1 MKRKIALGVVGLLVA
16 AYIVLAWRVAP
27 APAHPYFTGVERPLV
42 MAHQG
47 GERLYPSNTLRA
59 MQESVA
65 LGVDVLEMD
74 IHASSDGVLVVIH
87 DDTVDR
93 TTDGTGAVK
102 EMTFAELSQLDAGY
116 YWTDDEGAT
125 YPYRGLGITIP
136 TFAEVLTT
144 FPDMRLNVEIK
155 PPDPA
160 VAQAACD
167 LLREHG
173 ASERALVGTVHDE
186 VVDAFRTACPES
198 PTSMVE
204 SEIRPFWILSTLFL
218 GQLYQTPAGA
228 VALQVPERASLP
240 VIGEVQVITPRFV
253 RIIHKHNL
261 EIHAW
266 TINETADM
274 ERLLATGIDGIIT
287 DRPDRMLELIGR

>member
-16 AYIVLAWRVAP
+16 AYMVLAWRVAP
-27 APAHPYFTGVERPLV
+27 APDHAYFTGVERPLV
-42 MAHQG
+42 IAHQG
-47 GERLYPSNTLRA
+47 GERLYPSNTLLA
-59 MQESVA
+59 MQESAA

-93 TTDGTGAVK
+93 TTDGAGAVK

-116 YWTDDEGAT
+116 YWTGDEGAT
-125 YPYRGLGITIP
+125 YPYRGQGITIP
-136 TFAEVLTT
+136 AFAEVLTT

-167 LLREHG
+167 LLRQHG

-186 VVDAFRTACPES
+186 VIAAFRAACPES

-218 GQLYQTPAGA
+218 GQLYQSPVGA
-228 VALQVPERASLP
+228 AALQVPERASLP

-261 EIHAW
+261 EVHTW

-287 DRPDRMLELIGR
+287 DRPDLMLELIGR

>member
-27 APAHPYFTGVERPLV
+27 APTHPYFTGVERPLV

-102 EMTFAELSQLDAGY
+102 ELTFAELSQLDAGY
-116 YWTDDEGAT
+116 YWTDDEEAT
-125 YPYRGLGITIP
+125 YPYRGQGITIP

-186 VVDAFRTACPES
+186 VVDAFRAACPES

-240 VIGEVQVITPRFV
+240 VIGEVRVITPRFV
-253 RIIHKHNL
+253 RMIHKHNL

-287 DRPDRMLELIGR
+287 DRPGRMLELIGR

>member
-1 MKRKIALGVVGLLVA
+1 MKRKIALGVVGLLAA

-27 APAHPYFTGVERPLV
+27 APDYAYFAGVERPLV

-47 GERLYPSNTLRA
+47 GERLYPSNTLLA
-59 MQESVA
+59 MQESAA

-74 IHASSDGVLVVIH
+74 IRASSDGVLVVIH

-93 TTDGTGAVK
+93 TTDGAGAVK

-125 YPYRGLGITIP
+125 YPYRGQGITIP
-136 TFAEVLTT
+136 AFAEVLTT

-167 LLREHG
+167 LLRQHG

-186 VVDAFRTACPES
+186 VIAAFRAACPES

-228 VALQVPERASLP
+228 AALQVPERASLP

-261 EIHAW
+261 EVHAW

-287 DRPDRMLELIGR
+287 DRPDLMLELIGR

>member
-102 EMTFAELSQLDAGY
+102 EITFAELSQLDAGY
-116 YWTDDEGAT
+116 YWTDDEE
-125 YPYRGLGITIP
+125 PPIP
-136 TFAEVLTT
+136 TGAGHHHLNLCRSSDHLPRYAAERGDQTARPGRRPGSL
-144 FPDMRLNVEIK
+144 R
-155 PPDPA
+155 PA
-160 VAQAACD
+160 TPAWGVGAGVG
-167 LLREHG
+167 RHG
-173 ASERALVGTVHDE
+173 A
-186 VVDAFRTACPES
+186 
-198 PTSMVE
+198 
-204 SEIRPFWILSTLFL
+204 
-218 GQLYQTPAGA
+218 
-228 VALQVPERASLP
+228 
-240 VIGEVQVITPRFV
+240 
-253 RIIHKHNL
+253 
-261 EIHAW
+261 
-266 TINETADM
+266 
-274 ERLLATGIDGIIT
+274 
-287 DRPDRMLELIGR
+287 

>member
-1 MKRKIALGVVGLLVA
+1 MKRKIALGVVGLLAA

-27 APAHPYFTGVERPLV
+27 APDYAYFAGVERPLV
-42 MAHQG
+42 IAHQG
-47 GERLYPSNTLRA
+47 GERLYPSNTLLA
-59 MQESVA
+59 MQESAA

-93 TTDGTGAVK
+93 TTDGAGAVK

-116 YWTDDEGAT
+116 YWTGDEGAT
-125 YPYRGLGITIP
+125 YPYRGQGITIP
-136 TFAEVLTT
+136 AFAEVLTT

-167 LLREHG
+167 LLRQHG

-186 VVDAFRTACPES
+186 VIAAFRAACPES

-228 VALQVPERASLP
+228 AALQVPERASLP

-261 EIHAW
+261 EVHAW

-287 DRPDRMLELIGR
+287 DRPDLMLNLLGR

>member
-1 MKRKIALGVVGLLVA
+1 MKRKIALGVVGLLLVVYA
-16 AYIVLAWRVAP
+16 VLAWRVAP
-27 APAHPYFTGVERPLV
+27 APDYAYFVEGERPLV

-47 GERLYPSNTLRA
+47 GERLYPSNTLLA

-125 YPYRGLGITIP
+125 YPYRGQGITIP
-136 TFAEVLTT
+136 AFAEILTT

-167 LLREHG
+167 LLRQHG
-173 ASERALVGTVHDE
+173 ASERALIGTVHDE
-186 VVDAFRTACPES
+186 VVAAFRAACPES

-218 GQLYQTPAGA
+218 GQLYQSPTGA
-228 VALQVPERASLP
+228 AALQVPERSSLP

-253 RIIHKHNL
+253 RVIHKHNL

-287 DRPDRMLELIGR
+287 DRPDRMLELNGR

>member
-1 MKRKIALGVVGLLVA
+1 MKRKIALGVVGLLLVVYA
-16 AYIVLAWRVAP
+16 VLAWRVEP
-27 APAHPYFTGVERPLV
+27 APEYAYFVEGERPLV

-47 GERLYPSNTLRA
+47 GERLYPGNTLLA

-116 YWTDDEGAT
+116 YWTEDEGAT
-125 YPYRGLGITIP
+125 YPYRGQGITIP
-136 TFAEVLTT
+136 SFAEILAT

-167 LLREHG
+167 LLRQHG
-173 ASERALVGTVHDE
+173 AAERALVGTVHDE
-186 VVDAFRTACPES
+186 VVTTFRAACPES
-198 PTSMVE
+198 PSSMVE

-218 GQLYQTPAGA
+218 GQLYQSPTGA
-228 VALQVPERASLP
+228 AALQVPERASLP
-240 VIGEVQVITPRFV
+240 ILGEVEVITPRFV
-253 RIIHKHNL
+253 RTIHKHNL

-287 DRPDRMLELIGR
+287 DRPDLMLELIGR